1 MRKNAKWVLATF
13 DLIESQKD
21 VNVDLVNASGFSNVA
36 GFSNPGKSIS
46 FQVSEIGFTRIMG
59 LVYPKLEYSVNSMI
73 LYCPESCLLI
83 SY

>member
-13 DLIESQKD
+13 DLIEFQKD

-46 FQVSEIGFTRIMG
+46 FQASKIGFT
-59 LVYPKLEYSVNSMI
+59 
-73 LYCPESCLLI
+73 
-83 SY
+83 